1 MPPLARAPYALTS
14 ALLLVGFADEWFTFL
29 PAGVLEG
36 LRQDVGLS
44 YAQAGL
50 VLAALSLG
58 GIVGVVFQAAADYV
72 SRRALSALGALAYGG
87 AMIAF
92 GLADSFWTL
101 FVAAFVWGAASDAF
115 IHGCEV
121 ALVDLAGPQLPRVL
135 ARVNA
140 WSAAGDLLA
149 PLTLVGAAAL
159 GFGWRGLFLAGG
171 GLMLGYGV
179 WLASQRFPPPHSRD
193 DDTHAGHDLLAV
205 LTDGRVLLMAV
216 MMGLFALLDEPLLA
230 FLIAYLD
237 EVAGRGPGMAVLLST
252 GALVGGLIGYGLA
265 ERLIPDDTPGVVLAP
280 SALAAALSLPVLAFG
295 PQAWVVVA
303 GGLAFGVSGAIFY
316 TALQSLVLTL
326 RPGQAGSTG
335 AVVSVIGLAG
345 AGFPALVGWT
355 SDQWG
360 LGAGLGLYV
369 AVPALLLILT
379 LALGRGTRP

>member
-1 MPPLARAPYALTS
+1 M
-14 ALLLVGFADEWFTFL
+14 GFADEWFTFL

-44 YAQAGL
+44 YAEAGL

-72 SRRALSALGALAYGG
+72 SRRALAALGALSYGA

-101 FVAAFVWGAASDAF
+101 FAAAFVWGAASDAF
-115 IHGCEV
+115 VHGCEV
-121 ALVDLAGPQLPRVL
+121 ALVDLAGPALPRAL

-140 WSAAGDLLA
+140 WSAVGDLLA
-149 PLTLVGAAAL
+149 PLTLIGAAAL
-159 GFGWRGLFLAGG
+159 GLGWRGLFIAGG
-171 GLMLGYGV
+171 GLMLAYGL
-179 WLASQRFPPPHSRD
+179 WLASQRFPPPHPRD
-193 DDTHAGHDLLAV
+193 EDAHTGRDLLAV

-230 FLIAYLD
+230 FLIAYLE
-237 EVAGRGPGMAVLLST
+237 EVAGYGQGMAVTLSA
-252 GALVGGLIGYGLA
+252 GALVGGLVGYGLA
-265 ERLIPDDTPGVVLAP
+265 ERLIPDETPGVVLAP
-280 SALAAALSLPVLAFG
+280 SALAAALSLPLMAFG
-295 PQAWVVVA
+295 GQAWLVVT
-303 GGLAFGVSGAIFY
+303 GGLAFGVSGAVFY

-345 AGFPALVGWT
+345 AGFPALVGWIA
-355 SDQWG
+355 DAWG
-360 LGAGLGLYV
+360 LGAGLGLYA
-369 AVPALLLILT
+369 AVPALLLALT
-379 LALGRGTRP
+379 LAPRLGDRS